1 MVGGV
6 PYLSFWDGG
15 TSQPGPRAPLS
26 LGFLCEAQGSHTS
39 GAALAGGGPP
49 PLAFLATVFC
59 WPGQLLGQ
67 THARG
72 SAETARSQGR

>member
-1 MVGGV
+1 MVVGG
-6 PYLSFWDGG
+6 YLSFWDGG
-15 TSQPGPRAPLS
+15 ASRDHVHPVLPGSGGPLS
-26 LGFLCEAQGSHTS
+26 LSFPCEAQGSHTS

-49 PLAFLATVFC
+49 PLTFLATVFC

-72 SAETARSQGR
+72 C

>member
-1 MVGGV
+1 MGGA
-6 PYLSFWDGG
+6 YLSFWDGG
-15 TSQPGPRAPLS
+15 ASRDHVHPVLPGSGGPLS

-59 WPGQLLGQ
+59 
-67 THARG
+67 
-72 SAETARSQGR
+72 